1 MMGTVVIAVS
11 MILILLLV
19 CGFFSLGVSRM
30 ASERDARISELE
42 EKLKEPARGNGKDKN
57 L

>member
-30 ASERDARISELE
+30 ASARDARISELE
-42 EKLKEPARGNGKDKN
+42 EKLKEPARVNGKDKN

>member
-42 EKLKEPARGNGKDKN
+42 ERLKEPARGNGKDKN